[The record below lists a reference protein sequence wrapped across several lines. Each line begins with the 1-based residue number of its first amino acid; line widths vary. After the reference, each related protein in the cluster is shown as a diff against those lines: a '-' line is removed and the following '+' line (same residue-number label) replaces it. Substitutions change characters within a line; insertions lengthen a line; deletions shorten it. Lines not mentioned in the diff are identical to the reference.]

1 MEPTALTRPQPGAP
15 RALAPLPPAASP
27 AVPAEAQT
35 EAQTAARADSPP
47 QTPPAAPRLD
57 LSRLEP
63 PRRLAEARLEE
74 VTIDGICGV
83 Y

>member
-1 MEPTALTRPQPGAP
+1 METAVLPAPAPEDTLPGAP
-15 RALAPLPPAASP
+15 SATPS
-27 AVPAEAQT
+27 AVPA
-35 EAQTAARADSPP
+35 
-47 QTPPAAPRLD
+47 LD

-63 PRRLAEARLEE
+63 PRRLAEARLED

>member
-27 AVPAEAQT
+27 AVPAEAQ
-35 EAQTAARADSPP
+35 AAARADSPP